1 MKIERKLASSFFY
14 YFQNMLDEISPYVF
28 IYLKSFLLGI
38 IQGFTEFLPISS
50 TAHLKVV
57 PYFFGWND
65 PGVSFSA
72 SIQLGSAVAIVYYFR
87 NQIRSIIDSFFSI
100 YNHRKVFKD
109 DNTRLASYIFVA
121 SIPICIFG
129 FLIKSYWPNY
139 SDSNL
144 RGLFSIAITS
154 ILMGLLL
161 ALAEIYGKRK
171 KLFNDIKLKDVILLG
186 LAQSLAVFPGVSRS
200 GITLT
205 SALFSGIERKTAA
218 RLSFLIGIPAIS
230 ISGLVEL
237 FTLFR
242 SLSAIDI
249 LPIIIGIISSF
260 FSSLFTI
267 DLFLKFLAKNNSFV
281 FVYYRLV
288 FGVFILTAL

>member
-1 MKIERKLASSFFY
+1 MPD
-14 YFQNMLDEISPYVF
+14 QISPYVF
-28 IYLKSFLLGI
+28 IYLKSFFLGI

-65 PGVSFSA
+65 PGASFSA
-72 SIQLGSAVAIVYYFR
+72 SIQLGSAVAIIYYFR
-87 NQIRSIIDSFFSI
+87 NQISLIFESLFSI
-100 YNHRKVFKD
+100 FNHRKVFKD
-109 DNTRLASYIFVA
+109 DNTSLASYIFVA
-121 SIPICIFG
+121 NIPICIFG
-129 FLIKSYWPNY
+129 FLLKLYWPNY
-139 SDSNL
+139 SNSNF

-161 ALAEIYGKRK
+161 ALAEIFGNRK
-171 KLFNDIKLKDVILLG
+171 KLFNDIKLRDVILLG
-186 LAQSLAVFPGVSRS
+186 LSQSLAVFPGVSRS

-242 SLSAIDI
+242 TLSAIDF
-249 LPIIIGIISSF
+249 LPTIIGILSSF
-260 FSSLFTI
+260 FSSLFAI
-267 DLFLKFLAKNNSFV
+267 DLFLKFLAKNNTFV
-281 FVYYRLV
+281 FVYYRLA
-288 FGVFILTAL
+288 FGVFILSAL